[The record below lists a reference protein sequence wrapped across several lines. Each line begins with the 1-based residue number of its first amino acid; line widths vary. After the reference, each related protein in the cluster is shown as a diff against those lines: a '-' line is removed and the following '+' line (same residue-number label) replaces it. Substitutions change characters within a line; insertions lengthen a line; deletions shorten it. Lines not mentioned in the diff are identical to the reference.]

1 GPVVAV
7 AGSQRQHAAG
17 DRVARADGRTYRPP
31 RRGRLRRKMGVSA
44 EQLPLASVL
53 EGGTWQAGREL
64 AKAKRADGSPPVS
77 IRTAPSSE
85 EGLRGA
91 FSSPY
96 SSSFSLCRPCHPPS
110 VGRWVRVRIS
120 LASGGAK
127 FQSSLDS
134 SCSAAR
140 LPLAGRP
147 EVRGACKPRPMG
159 ASLFERG
166 ERGCEDFGPAPAA
179 F

>member
-96 SSSFSLCRPCHPPS
+96 SSTLAFSPSTCPPLLGGLRRKGTLPTS
-110 VGRWVRVRIS
+110 TGVHRDGDGRA
-120 LASGGAK
+120 LGATR
-127 FQSSLDS
+127 SAT
-134 SCSAAR
+134 SCAA
-140 LPLAGRP
+140 PLRMRT
-147 EVRGACKPRPMG
+147 EV
-159 ASLFERG
+159 
-166 ERGCEDFGPAPAA
+166 
-179 F
+179 